1 MPYTLGKIWF
11 WWLLAAAIG
20 FAIGYLF
27 RNLKGDR
34 SLFESNTK
42 LLATENKLAEAQ
54 AALKS
59 SRAELEACTAERT
72 SLKSS
77 LKSAEV
83 ASGAAA
89 ETEATEAAD
98 NAQADAEPDQAETV
112 AEETAAEETAV
123 EETAAEETAA
133 EETAA
138 AAPAAVQGFAAVSD
152 SDSADSE
159 PLDLTGAEAAIG
171 KKIKLDDLKVV
182 EGIGPKI
189 AELCENIGIT
199 TWAGLADTPVSTLQS
214 MLDEA
219 GPAFTMQNPGT
230 WPEQAG
236 LLATG
241 KWAAF
246 KELTDRLDGG
256 K

>member
-98 NAQADAEPDQAETV
+98 NAQADAEPDQVEPV
-112 AEETAAEETAV
+112 AEEPV
-123 EETAAEETAA
+123 AEETAA

>member
-98 NAQADAEPDQAETV
+98 NAQADAEPDQ
-112 AEETAAEETAV
+112 V
-123 EETAAEETAA
+123 EPVAEETAA

>member
-77 LKSAEV
+77 LKSADV
-83 ASGAAA
+83 ASGAVAA
-89 ETEATEAAD
+89 EATEAAD
-98 NAQADAEPDQAETV
+98 NAQADAEPDQVEPV
-112 AEETAAEETAV
+112 AEEPVAEEP
-123 EETAAEETAA
+123 AAEETAA

>member
-89 ETEATEAAD
+89 AETEATEAAD

-112 AEETAAEETAV
+112 
-123 EETAAEETAA
+123 AEETAA

>member
-77 LKSAEV
+77 LKSADV

-89 ETEATEAAD
+89 AEATEAAD

-123 EETAAEETAA
+123 EETAA

>member
-112 AEETAAEETAV
+112 
-123 EETAAEETAA
+123 AEETAA

>member
-112 AEETAAEETAV
+112 AEEP
-123 EETAAEETAA
+123 AA